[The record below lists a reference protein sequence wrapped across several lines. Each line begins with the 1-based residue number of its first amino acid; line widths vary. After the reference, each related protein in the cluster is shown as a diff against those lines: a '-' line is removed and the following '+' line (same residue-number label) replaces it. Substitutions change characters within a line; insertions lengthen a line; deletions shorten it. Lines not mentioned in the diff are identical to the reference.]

1 MQPTLSLNLP
11 EPEWITLLR
20 LEQGKGKSI
29 SQIARETEMARPSV
43 SMLLSGTYPARSL
56 DLATSKH
63 GSRILK
69 LYRDQVLC
77 PHLHRGLAIEKCRA
91 LATAPM
97 STSDPDQ
104 ISQWRACRQCALNPL
119 HSEKGQ

>member
-1 MQPTLSLNLP
+1 VQPALNLNLP

-20 LEQGKGKSI
+20 LEQAKGKSI
-29 SQIARETEMARPSV
+29 SQIARETEMKRPSV
-43 SMLLSGTYPARSL
+43 SMLLSGTYPAQSL

-77 PHLHRGLAIEKCRA
+77 PHQHRGLEIAKCRA
-91 LATAPM
+91 LASAPM

-104 ISQWRACRQCALNPL
+104 ISQWRACRQCALNP
-119 HSEKGQ
+119 HKPEKGQ